1 MSEILYPVKLRS
13 GLRADALRRLA
24 YARRCGGSFRVN
36 CRRSGKRGLFASEKA
51 PLHQWNRF
59 FVRRTTKKA
68 PHMRSLFVLE
78 QVTGIEPAL
87 SAWEAE
93 VLPLHHTCDVGLYYS
108 ASGAFRQAVW
118 KIFCA
123 AADTAAFQPPGPAC
137 HPGGQS
143 ALAGKIQPPNRRL
156 PPLSGLAVKQ
166 LHRFEQD
173 VHDQQELRKPHHF

>member
-1 MSEILYPVKLRS
+1 MW
-13 GLRADALRRLA
+13 
-24 YARRCGGSFRVN
+24 
-36 CRRSGKRGLFASEKA
+36 KA
-51 PLHQWNRF
+51 FIW
-59 FVRRTTKKA
+59 
-68 PHMRSLFVLE
+68 E

-118 KIFCA
+118 KIFCT

-173 VHDQQELRKPHHF
+173 VHDQQELRKPHHFWKVTEQLLVRLVAKQHLPFLPAQEQIDHPNDKQDRPRHKQDEWNAAFLQKEVRQNHTDRKDRKKGC